1 MDVAFALRLAA
12 AIVLGAW
19 VGYTIYR
26 TGYRDGHSD
35 GIEGQPPR
43 RW

>member
-1 MDVAFALRLAA
+1 MDLDFALRLAGA
-12 AIVLGAW
+12 VLLGAW
-19 VGYTIYR
+19 VAYTIYR

-35 GIEGQPPR
+35 GIDGKPER